1 MAQKVGQYLRH
12 DPIKLRFTTTNLTTS
27 QPKFVLKRSLNQTI
41 AEIMASLYTSPTTT
55 VILYEKLDIS
65 IIELETKRALKLTW
79 MGIHKAT
86 HSFLLPKISTIH
98 DLADHLAQQV
108 TLLPSGTGKIRIFE
122 ISKDGKTQKEFAGSE
137 MIGNLPE
144 SVELCAEVC
153 LHKPGALFLI
163 MMFQE
168 IPREE
173 LKADGSD
180 KVIGDDVEL
189 VGTQVFRNLSISDL
203 TYKVHNLNGEISRA
217 SASLVNSI
225 VRSNQ
230 GISETELNQ
239 SLIRSKS
246 LLGFSLAQMLQM
258 EAKPGKLVN
267 PLLVQVT
274 LQALLV
280 NFCANKIQLWNSK
293 EPLVNEILNSLYH
306 QIRASSTFIT
316 ARITS
321 QEIYAQ

>member
-1 MAQKVGQYLRH
+1 MA
-12 DPIKLRFTTTNLTTS
+12 P
-27 QPKFVLKRSLNQTI
+27 
-41 AEIMASLYTSPTTT
+41 LYTSPTTT

-65 IIELETKRALKLTW
+65 VVELETKRALTVTW

-86 HSFLLPKISTIH
+86 HSFLLSKIPTIH
-98 DLADHLAQQV
+98 DLADHLAKQV
-108 TLLPSGTGKIRIFE
+108 KLLPTGTGKIRIFE
-122 ISKDGKTQKEFAGSE
+122 ISKDGKTQKEFTGSE

-144 SVELCAEVC
+144 SVELYAEVC
-153 LHKPGALFLI
+153 LHNPGVLFLV
-163 MMFQE
+163 MVMAFQE

-173 LKADGSD
+173 LKGVDGSD

-189 VGTQVFRNLSISDL
+189 VGTQVFRSNLSISDL

-217 SASLVNSI
+217 SASLLNSI
-225 VRSNQ
+225 IRSNQ
-230 GISETELNQ
+230 EISETELNR

-280 NFCANKIQLWNSK
+280 NFCANKIQLWNSQ
-293 EPLVNEILNSLYH
+293 EPLVNEFLDSLYH
-306 QIRASSTFIT
+306 QIRTSSTC
-316 ARITS
+316 ITS
-321 QEIYAQ
+321 

>member
-1 MAQKVGQYLRH
+1 MA
-12 DPIKLRFTTTNLTTS
+12 P
-27 QPKFVLKRSLNQTI
+27 
-41 AEIMASLYTSPTTT
+41 LYTSPTTT

-65 IIELETKRALKLTW
+65 VVELETKRALKVAWT
-79 MGIHKAT
+79 GIHKAT
-86 HSFLLPKISTIH
+86 HSFLLSKISTIH
-98 DLADHLAQQV
+98 DLADHLAKQV
-108 TLLPSGTGKIRIFE
+108 KLLPSGTGKIRIFE

-144 SVELCAEVC
+144 SVELYAEVC
-153 LHKPGALFLI
+153 LHNPGALFLV

-189 VGTQVFRNLSISDL
+189 VGTQVFRSNLSISDL

-246 LLGFSLAQMLQM
+246 LLGCSLAQMLQM

-280 NFCANKIQLWNSK
+280 KFCANKIQLWNSQ
-293 EPLVNEILNSLYH
+293 EPLVNEFLNSLYH
-306 QIRASSTFIT
+306 QIRTSSTFIT
-316 ARITS
+316 A
-321 QEIYAQ
+321 